1 MPMASANASPR
12 IMLVWITGWASGLR
26 PRASSARPTML
37 PMPRA
42 GPKAPSPIA
51 IPAPM
56 YLIPLSLIENDVVS
70 CWATSRTVSITG
82 ATIASNRSIYQSSF
96 VLGLTWLHMLDGFV
110 CAFLCLRFVFGR
122 VAAVRHCHDA
132 KNESQH
138 REDEGLDNANEEFEA
153 IEHERQK
160 EGGHEGEHEDHY
172 LSREHIPEE
181 TGGEAEQTDEL
192 RNEFEEADEGVDR
205 SLKKGSRAK
214 LSRATKHASEVE
226 GLTSIAE
233 ESEGSYAPGLDR
245 NCGYDRERKRG
256 IEVGVGPAEEGQ
268 KLTHSLAF
276 LVGLLELLLRV
287 RVVRVDTVGAKAA
300 RAREG
305 HVIHVERANGGLFH
319 HKAVLLLLDTAN
331 DIEGRQEREPVGGE
345 HEEEDG
351 GDDREEAAAVF
362 LAGDIDDEVEERLDD
377 GLDHVLGA
385 VRHHL
390 PAAGRQEYDDD
401 HRQDNQT
408 RCEHGVCDVDRANAE
423 QRFGLDRDMRRGTA
437 EEDKTDEE

>member
-172 LSREHIPEE
+172 LPREHIPEE

-192 RNEFEEADEGVDR
+192 RDEFEEADEGVDR
-205 SLKKGSRAK
+205 ALEEGSGAK
-214 LSRATKHASEVE
+214 LRGATEHTTEVE
-226 GLTSIAE
+226 ELASVAE
-233 ESEGSYAPGLDR
+233 EAERGYAPGFDCYRRDDR
-245 NCGYDRERKRG
+245 KGKRG
-256 IEVGVGPAEEGQ
+256 VQVGVGPAEEGQ
-268 KLTHSLAF
+268 ELADGLAF
-276 LVGLLELLLRV
+276 FVGLLELLL
-287 RVVRVDTVGAKAA
+287 
-300 RAREG
+300 
-305 HVIHVERANGGLFH
+305 
-319 HKAVLLLLDTAN
+319 
-331 DIEGRQEREPVGGE
+331 
-345 HEEEDG
+345 
-351 GDDREEAAAVF
+351 
-362 LAGDIDDEVEERLDD
+362 
-377 GLDHVLGA
+377 
-385 VRHHL
+385 
-390 PAAGRQEYDDD
+390 
-401 HRQDNQT
+401 
-408 RCEHGVCDVDRANAE
+408 C
-423 QRFGLDRDMRRGTA
+423 
-437 EEDKTDEE
+437 